1 MIDRSKPLPIHEF
14 PSLIDGVARLKDL
27 GAKATP
33 GECIAIE
40 DDDRSGDFLLIQNNE
55 HWAWKDG
62 SNSPDAKYIAA
73 LRNAAPKL
81 LDVLSEIRAGDAE
94 IIGLFVEFME
104 KHKPDGHLNDTGPG
118 AKITNAKA
126 TACLRRYRDIARKME
141 ENR

>member
-1 MIDRSKPLPIHEF
+1 M
-14 PSLIDGVARLKDL
+14 SLIDEVARLKDL

-40 DDDRSGDFLLIQNNE
+40 DDDRSGDFLLIQNKE

-81 LDVLSEIRAGDAE
+81 LDVLGDFRAGDAAE
-94 IIGLFVEFME
+94 IDWIIKNYGC
-104 KHKPDGHLNDTGPG
+104 T
-118 AKITNAKA
+118 
-126 TACLRRYRDIARKME
+126 LRDHIDVLHRYRDIARKME
-141 ENR
+141 ATK